1 MHGKAG
7 VAYLLE
13 NHGYGLHRT
22 IGVVTIGFDS
32 EVQRSNVKQDVGL
45 DLRRTEQSDGG
56 RMAVEP
62 EIDYA
67 GKPVN
72 SELPERLC
80 LSATFTNLT
89 LL

>member
-1 MHGKAG
+1 M
-7 VAYLLE
+7 
-13 NHGYGLHRT
+13 RT
-22 IGVVTIGFDS
+22 DRTTGFVVIGFDS
-32 EVQRSNVKQDVGL
+32 EIQRSSVKHDSWQ

-72 SELPERLC
+72 SESSERPC
-80 LSATFTNLT
+80 LAATFTNLT